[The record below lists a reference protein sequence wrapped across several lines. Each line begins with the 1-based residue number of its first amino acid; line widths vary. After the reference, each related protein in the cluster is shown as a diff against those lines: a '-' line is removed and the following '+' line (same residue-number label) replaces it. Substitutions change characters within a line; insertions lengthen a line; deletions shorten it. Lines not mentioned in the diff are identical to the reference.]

1 VLSREKEGSVLC
13 SFCGRENPED
23 YRFCGMC
30 GAELEKPSPAAPPAA
45 PDVFPPRRPAPEAY
59 PPRQP
64 EPAESPAPP
73 PQRPEFT
80 RSSISGPSFL
90 GLDDQRSSTPEFS
103 YLLEDEPGSGRG
115 RVVVALLLIAL
126 LAGMGWWQV
135 RRYGGTSAV
144 IASLRRMV
152 VRDWGHS
159 VKTQGGEGV
168 PADGLNRSKAATVE
182 NSTNEKASK
191 PEEIEGEGKSLVPQ
205 PVVPKS
211 GGAEASGN
219 AAVQNPPRQA
229 EQSAA
234 KQPSLESGPSDSQG
248 TSSGGS
254 ENGVSRPQ
262 SPLPSGA
269 DASAAQRQTAEADS
283 RASESTRNSAS
294 DKNSEAEDDS
304 DREAR
309 QRPSPAS
316 ANTQPRSSADDPAVA
331 DAERY
336 LYGRGVRQNCG
347 RALSALRPAADAS
360 NPKART
366 LLGAMYATGH
376 CVPRDLPSSY
386 RWFTL
391 ALRED
396 PNNVWVERNLQTVWN
411 EMSASEK
418 QRAMRMAK

>member
-1 VLSREKEGSVLC
+1 MLC

-23 YRFCGMC
+23 YHFCGMC

-45 PDVFPPRRPAPEAY
+45 PDVFPPKRPAPEAY

-73 PQRPEFT
+73 PQPPEFT
-80 RSSISGPSFL
+80 RSSLSGPSLL

-103 YLLEDEPGSGRG
+103 YLFEDEPGSGRG

-126 LAGMGWWQV
+126 LAGLGWWQV

-144 IASLRRMV
+144 IASLRRMAD
-152 VRDWGHS
+152 RDWGHP
-159 VKTQGGEGV
+159 VKQGGEGV

-191 PEEIEGEGKSLVPQ
+191 PEELEGESKSLVPN
-205 PVVPKS
+205 PGVPKS
-211 GGAEASGN
+211 GGTDASGN

-229 EQSAA
+229 EKSAA
-234 KQPSLESGPSDSQG
+234 KQPSLESGPSDSQV
-248 TSSGGS
+248 TSGGS
-254 ENGVSRPQ
+254 ENGVSKPQ
-262 SPLPSGA
+262 SPLLSGA

-283 RASESTRNSAS
+283 RASESTRNSTS
-294 DKNSEAEDDS
+294 DKSSEAEDDS
-304 DREAR
+304 GRETR

-316 ANTQPRSSADDPAVA
+316 ANTRSSADDPTVA

-376 CVPRDLPSSY
+376 CVPRDLPNSY

>member
-1 VLSREKEGSVLC
+1 
-13 SFCGRENPED
+13 
-23 YRFCGMC
+23 
-30 GAELEKPSPAAPPAA
+30 
-45 PDVFPPRRPAPEAY
+45 
-59 PPRQP
+59 
-64 EPAESPAPP
+64 
-73 PQRPEFT
+73 
-80 RSSISGPSFL
+80 
-90 GLDDQRSSTPEFS
+90 
-103 YLLEDEPGSGRG
+103 
-115 RVVVALLLIAL
+115 VVALLLIAL
-126 LAGMGWWQV
+126 LAGVGWWQV

>member
-1 VLSREKEGSVLC
+1 MLC

-23 YRFCGMC
+23 YHFCGMC

-45 PDVFPPRRPAPEAY
+45 PDVFPPKRPAPEAY

-73 PQRPEFT
+73 PQPPEFT
-80 RSSISGPSFL
+80 RSSLSGPSFL

-103 YLLEDEPGSGRG
+103 YLFEDEPGSGRG

-126 LAGMGWWQV
+126 LAGVGWWQV
-135 RRYGGTSAV
+135 RRYGGTSTV
-144 IASLRRMV
+144 IASLKKMAG
-152 VRDWGHS
+152 RDWGHS
-159 VKTQGGEGV
+159 LKTQGGEAA
-168 PADGLNRSKAATVE
+168 PADGLNRPKAATVE

-191 PEEIEGEGKSLVPQ
+191 PEEIEGESKSLVPQ
-205 PVVPKS
+205 PGVAKS
-211 GGAEASGN
+211 SGAEASGN

-229 EQSAA
+229 EKSAA
-234 KQPSLESGPSDSQG
+234 KQPSLESGPSDSQV
-248 TSSGGS
+248 TSGGS
-254 ENGVSRPQ
+254 ENGVSKPQ
-262 SPLPSGA
+262 SPLLSGA
-269 DASAAQRQTAEADS
+269 DASAAQRQTAEANS
-283 RASESTRNSAS
+283 RASESTRNVAS
-294 DKNSEAEDDS
+294 EESSEAKDDS
-304 DREAR
+304 DRETR
-309 QRPSPAS
+309 QRRSGAN
-316 ANTQPRSSADDPAVA
+316 ANTQSGSSADDPAVA

-347 RALSALRPAADAS
+347 RALSALHPAADAS